1 MAVYALQGVVPRVGH
16 DVFIAESASVIG
28 DVKVGDGSSVWF
40 GAVVRGD
47 YQPIILGARTNVQ
60 DNVVIHITSEQLG
73 VTIGDDV
80 TLGHSA
86 VVHACTIG
94 NACLIGIGSI
104 VLDGA
109 SIGEE
114 SFVAAGSLVP
124 PGMVV
129 PPRSFVLGRPGR
141 VLRPTTE
148 AEVEAIR
155 ESARKYA
162 GFALDFRSGCHRVT

>member
-1 MAVYALQGVVPRVGH
+1 MAVYAFRDVVPRVGR

-28 DVKVGDGSSVWF
+28 DVQLGDGSSVWF

-47 YQPIILGARTNVQ
+47 YRPIVLGARTNVQ
-60 DNVVIHITSEQLG
+60 DCAVIHITSERFG

-80 TLGHSA
+80 TLGHAA

-109 SIGEE
+109 SVGEE
-114 SFVAAGSLVP
+114 SFVAAGSLIT
-124 PGMVV
+124 PGTVV

-141 VLRPTTE
+141 ILRSTTSS
-148 AEVEAIR
+148 EVDAIR
-155 ESARKYA
+155 ESARTYA
-162 GFALDFRSGCHRVT
+162 GFALDFRSGCKRVT